1 MTRSRSR
8 RFLGI
13 PDEFWVGFVV
23 MVGFFLKLVYD
34 IELGY
39 TRGTVS
45 AGVWKAMKDGVP
57 NSGQIGVI
65 QYYFTTHH
73 LPDFDPRSVS
83 CFSNPP
89 FYYIVSALYLEIIHR
104 LLRWDIGIA
113 LHVVQCI
120 NVVYVLIGTGACIG
134 ILGKFGI
141 RGRKMVISILFLT
154 FFPTFYLLSGAL
166 EPAAMS
172 YMFMMLSL
180 QSSLSWY
187 NSRRAGSLTRTA
199 VQIGLGLMTSPG
211 CLTVLLPVLFLMRHA
226 VTDGRRSSVP
236 FSRQFRKFALI
247 TAALGLWWPLYRL
260 IRFGVPLLYWETASG
275 EPIRQSLISRLRIP
289 SPAML
294 AHLHTVSGGKTE
306 SNIWAQIFKTAL
318 VGFDSLD
325 ISLRGTYIVTMLALY
340 LSILICLIFHVML
353 IYTLFTERL
362 DTVRKRFILIGY
374 LSILVS
380 FILAAGWFPNTGT
393 VDFRYMAPILVFPL
407 IGFGLCGGADGTDNL
422 FEKITHAA
430 VSPMVLIFSLI
441 SAFLFGFYL

>member
-89 FYYIVSALYLEIIHR
+89 FYYIVSALYLEIFHR

-187 NSRRAGSLTRTA
+187 NSRRA
-199 VQIGLGLMTSPG
+199 
-211 CLTVLLPVLFLMRHA
+211 
-226 VTDGRRSSVP
+226 
-236 FSRQFRKFALI
+236 
-247 TAALGLWWPLYRL
+247 
-260 IRFGVPLLYWETASG
+260 
-275 EPIRQSLISRLRIP
+275 
-289 SPAML
+289 
-294 AHLHTVSGGKTE
+294 
-306 SNIWAQIFKTAL
+306 
-318 VGFDSLD
+318 
-325 ISLRGTYIVTMLALY
+325 
-340 LSILICLIFHVML
+340 
-353 IYTLFTERL
+353 
-362 DTVRKRFILIGY
+362 
-374 LSILVS
+374 
-380 FILAAGWFPNTGT
+380 
-393 VDFRYMAPILVFPL
+393 
-407 IGFGLCGGADGTDNL
+407 
-422 FEKITHAA
+422 
-430 VSPMVLIFSLI
+430 
-441 SAFLFGFYL
+441 